1 MTTTLAGL
9 RPAGLDLPAELIAD
23 EPVEAS
29 GGRRHDA
36 RMMVAWRSRP
46 TLEHTTFADLPD
58 FLEAGDVVVVNTSA
72 TLPAAVPTDDGLLV
86 HLSTRLPGDL
96 WLVELRVPCRAGSQ
110 PFFDGEPGR
119 RLGLPGGGTV
129 ELLSPYP
136 AAANPTDRADLRPA
150 RLWYAVLSLPDAVPA
165 YLGRV
170 GRPIRYGC
178 PDRAFPL
185 SDYQTVFAREPG
197 SAEMPSA
204 ARPFTPEVVTALVS
218 KGVAVT
224 PIVLHT
230 GVSSAEP
237 GELPYPEPYRVPVE
251 TAERVNGAHRA
262 GRRVVAVGTTV
273 TRALESAADGA
284 GTVHPS
290 HGWTELVVTP
300 ERGARVVDGLLTG
313 WHPPA
318 GSHLLLVEA
327 VGGRAAIDRSY
338 AAALELGYRWH
349 EFGDVHLLLP

>member
-1 MTTTLAGL
+1 
-9 RPAGLDLPAELIAD
+9 
-23 EPVEAS
+23 
-29 GGRRHDA
+29 
-36 RMMVAWRSRP
+36 
-46 TLEHTTFADLPD
+46 
-58 FLEAGDVVVVNTSA
+58 
-72 TLPAAVPTDDGLLV
+72 
-86 HLSTRLPGDL
+86 
-96 WLVELRVPCRAGSQ
+96 
-110 PFFDGEPGR
+110 
-119 RLGLPGGGTV
+119 
-129 ELLSPYP
+129 
-136 AAANPTDRADLRPA
+136 PA

-237 GELPYPEPYRVPVE
+237 GEPPYPEPYRVPVE
-251 TAERVNGAHRA
+251 TAERVNAAHRS
-262 GRRVVAVGTTV
+262 GRRVIAVGTTV
-273 TRALESAADGA
+273 TRALESAADES

-290 HGWTELVVTP
+290 HGWTELMVTP

-327 VGGRAAIDRSY
+327 VAGRAAIDRSY

>member
-1 MTTTLAGL
+1 M
-9 RPAGLDLPAELIAD
+9 
-23 EPVEAS
+23 
-29 GGRRHDA
+29 
-36 RMMVAWRSRP
+36 
-46 TLEHTTFADLPD
+46 
-58 FLEAGDVVVVNTSA
+58 
-72 TLPAAVPTDDGLLV
+72 
-86 HLSTRLPGDL
+86 
-96 WLVELRVPCRAGSQ
+96 
-110 PFFDGEPGR
+110 
-119 RLGLPGGGTV
+119 
-129 ELLSPYP
+129 
-136 AAANPTDRADLRPA
+136 
-150 RLWYAVLSLPDAVPA
+150 PA
-165 YLGRV
+165 YLGRA

-178 PDRAFPL
+178 PDKAFPL

-273 TRALESAADGA
+273 TRALESAADEA

-290 HGWTELVVTP
+290 QGWTELVVTP

-327 VGGRAAIDRSY
+327 VGGRAAVDRSY